1 MPDSYNTRLDDFVH
15 RVPISSLFLDPG
27 STCAVYG
34 CYEEDTLDTNY
45 EYFLIQ
51 NRTCQYT
58 GISNYYKDSTRK
70 KNIAIIEV
78 PTQETSTTVST
89 QEVTTEGREES
100 QCTLPGGKLIQ
111 LQSTCTCIY

>member
-15 RVPISSLFLDPG
+15 RVPISSLLLDPG

-34 CYEEDTLDTNY
+34 CYEEDTVDTIF

-58 GISNYYKDSTRK
+58 GISDYYKDST
-70 KNIAIIEV
+70 I
-78 PTQETSTTVST
+78 
-89 QEVTTEGREES
+89 
-100 QCTLPGGKLIQ
+100 GKRISPLYRSANTRDEYNS
-111 LQSTCTCIY
+111 LNTRGHN